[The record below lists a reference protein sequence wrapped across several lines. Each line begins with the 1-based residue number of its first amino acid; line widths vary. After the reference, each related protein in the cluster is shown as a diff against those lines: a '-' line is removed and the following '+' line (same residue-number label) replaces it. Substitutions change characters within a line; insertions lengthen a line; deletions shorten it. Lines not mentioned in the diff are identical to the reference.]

1 MNNFVV
7 IANDIYKFACKL
19 NADQQYKWH
28 KNLQMTENELI
39 RLRFHIDKSIS
50 IINVIESDHLD
61 YEAQMRRLR
70 DVTARFQPLMNRI
83 DGNLMGIQNEL
94 GLPPTPITNGAAAPK
109 LLGTSPGLM
118 AIQESP
124 SVKLS

>member
-1 MNNFVV
+1 
-7 IANDIYKFACKL
+7 
-19 NADQQYKWH
+19 
-28 KNLQMTENELI
+28 
-39 RLRFHIDKSIS
+39 
-50 IINVIESDHLD
+50 
-61 YEAQMRRLR
+61 MRRLR

-124 SVKLS
+124 SVKLSGNPTLYLTNDASTNHQRFPEPIICIQLFVLCKIQMK